1 MVIVE
6 EKLKLEISK
15 FLNFLQLLNMY
26 SILVTEEV
34 SNCCFI
40 LSIFKQNS
48 NILFISLTLLVLK
61 FIKSI
66 SLKFL
71 QLLNI

>member
-1 MVIVE
+1 MFIVE

-34 SNCCFI
+34 SNRCFI
-40 LSIFKQNS
+40 SSIFKQNS